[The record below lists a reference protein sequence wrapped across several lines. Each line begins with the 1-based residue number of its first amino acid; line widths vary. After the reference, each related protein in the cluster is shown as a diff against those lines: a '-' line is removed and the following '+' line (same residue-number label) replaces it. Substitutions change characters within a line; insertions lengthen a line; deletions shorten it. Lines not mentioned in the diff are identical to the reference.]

1 MQMDNITQLFDRFA
15 VAYQHSLYAI
25 EQEEE
30 KANKKRSDG
39 RATIKKRYERERSK
53 SATAS
58 SNNLMAT
65 LHKLKEV
72 CAQMNQDENTVI
84 RTAEYLLYGKSGIDN
99 LKKMIFSDVSIPC
112 IIPLIGHGN
121 VMLESKGDE
130 CHAIGLQFAL
140 QALQQT
146 APGQLSITVVNPELR
161 PEFSAFTRLTDFQML
176 AKTNEIQDFFASITE
191 ELVEIDSLLQGRYSS
206 LVELRKAAQ
215 QPVGRLRLIV
225 IQELP
230 KTSGDDFRNQLV
242 RVLKGAP
249 RAGIAVLFLYSKST
263 PVDSETMRA
272 IKGLSNFS
280 FFEYSGNQWYSQTN
294 GGDKLLNEF
303 PLKDGVAISE
313 EVNDLIEAAKKS
325 SVITIPFRQI
335 ECSKPMWSEDSTEN
349 IIFNLGKSGLDT
361 VSVCIGDKVTQ
372 HHNILISGAVGK
384 GKSNLLEVMIH
395 SLCWRY
401 SPKDLELYLLD
412 FKDGLTFKPYADRE
426 EKSWLPHAKML
437 GLESDRDV
445 GLAILKDLEKERLH
459 RAELF
464 RNAPD
469 GGAKGYEGYRKKY
482 PQNPIP
488 RIVLVIDEYQKLF
501 ETNDD
506 ISEEAAALLEN
517 LVRQGRAC
525 AIHVVLASQ
534 SINGAAG
541 LLGKDERIYAQFPVR
556 IALQNTVSESY
567 ALFGIGNDAAA
578 QLRVRGEAVINENYG
593 ALDSNQKFTVAY
605 AEQQEIKQI
614 RQEFCKECDKQYP
627 VIFTRR
633 DCMDFSM
640 VLHEVKKWRDR
651 SVDSGVINVPM
662 GVRLSVNRDIIS
674 LPFMNDVGK
683 NIAILGSAENLQK
696 EGIVPGQ
703 NNMAVGMIQGICVAL
718 ALQHPDGDARF
729 VLIDGLGQDIY
740 KNSNTDRWS
749 QLMERFGFPVELIA
763 TSEATNWL
771 TEFKQEMNESD
782 GEEDTY
788 ILCLG
793 MDRFSDFTEMN
804 LCGESGADI
813 FQQLLKCGTKGVH
826 FICWWSN
833 VSTYK
838 THLGFGNDGYFETK
852 VLLRMDTDTS
862 REVLGPFIT
871 WSVRENRAYVHD
883 NSELPSDE
891 VVIPLMPMNN
901 RICGIIE
908 SEGW

>member
-1 MQMDNITQLFDRFA
+1 MDSIAQLFDRFSA
-15 VAYQHSLYAI
+15 AYQHSLYAI

-30 KANKKRSDG
+30 KANKKRVDG
-39 RATIKKRYERERSK
+39 RASTKKQYDRERSK
-53 SATAS
+53 SATALA
-58 SNNLMAT
+58 NNLMSI

-72 CAQMNQDENTVI
+72 CTQMSQDEDTII
-84 RTAEYLLYGKSGIDN
+84 RTAEYLVYGKTDLDN
-99 LKKMIFSDVSIPC
+99 LKKIFFSDVSVPC
-112 IIPLIGHGN
+112 IIPFIGHGN

-130 CHAIGLQFAL
+130 CHAVGLQFAL

-146 APGQLSITVVNPELR
+146 APGQLSLTVINPELR
-161 PEFSAFTRLTDFQML
+161 PEFSVFTRLTDFQML
-176 AKTNEIQDFFASITE
+176 AKKSEIQDFFASITKK
-191 ELVEIDSLLQGRYSS
+191 LVETDSLLQGRYSS

-230 KTSGDDFRNQLV
+230 KTSDDDFQNQFI
-242 RVLKGAP
+242 RILKGAP
-249 RAGIAVLFLYSKST
+249 RAGIAILILSGNSVSH
-263 PVDSETMRA
+263 DSEIMKA
-272 IKGLSNFS
+272 IKGLPNFS
-280 FFEYSGNQWYSQTN
+280 FFEFSGRQWHSQT
-294 GGDKLLNEF
+294 GGNILLNEF
-303 PLKDGVAISE
+303 PLKNGIAVSE
-313 EVNDLIEAAKKS
+313 EVMELIEVDKKS
-325 SVITIPFRQI
+325 AVITIPFRQI
-335 ECSKPMWSEDSTEN
+335 ECTNQMWTEDSAEN

-361 VSVCIGDKVTQ
+361 VSVCIGDKVIQ

-412 FKDGLTFKPYADRE
+412 FKDGLTFQPYADRE

-464 RNAPD
+464 RSASN
-469 GGAKGYEGYRKKY
+469 GGAKGYEEYRKKY
-482 PQNPIP
+482 PQNSMP
-488 RIVLVIDEYQKLF
+488 RIILVIDEYQKLF

-556 IALQNTVSESY
+556 IALQNTVPESY
-567 ALFGIGNDAAA
+567 AIFGIGNDAAA
-578 QLRVRGEAVINENYG
+578 RLRVRGEAVINENYG

-605 AEQQEIKQI
+605 ADQQEIKQI
-614 RQEFCKECDKQYP
+614 RKEFCKACDKQYP
-627 VIFTRR
+627 VIFTRQ
-633 DCMDFSM
+633 DYMDFSM
-640 VLHEVKKWRDR
+640 IIPKVKKWRNI
-651 SVDSGVINVPM
+651 SISSGVIHVPI
-662 GVRLSVNRDIIS
+662 GIRLSVNRDIVS
-674 LPFMNDVGK
+674 LPFMNDAGR

-696 EGIVPGQ
+696 EEIIPGK
-703 NNMAVGMIQGICVAL
+703 NNIAIGMVQSISVAL
-718 ALQHPDGDARF
+718 ALQHADGNARF
-729 VLIDGLGQDIY
+729 VFINGLAQDIY
-740 KNSNTDRWS
+740 ENSNINRWS
-749 QLMERFGFPVELIA
+749 QLMERFGFPIELISA
-763 TSEATNWL
+763 SEATNWL
-771 TEFKQEMNESD
+771 TEFKQEIKD
-782 GEEDTY
+782 FKAEEDTY
-788 ILCLG
+788 ILCIG
-793 MDRFSDFTEMN
+793 MERFSDFSEMN
-804 LCGESGADI
+804 LCGESGADT

-838 THLGFGNDGYFETK
+838 NHLGFGNDGYFGTK

-862 REVLGPFIT
+862 RDVLGPFIT
-871 WSVRENRAYVHD
+871 WSVRENRAYIHD
-883 NSELPSDE
+883 NSELSSDE

-901 RICGIIE
+901 RICGIVE
-908 SEGW
+908 SEEW

>member
-1 MQMDNITQLFDRFA
+1 MQMDSISQLFDRFA

-25 EQEEE
+25 EQEE
-30 KANKKRSDG
+30 KRANKKRSDG

-65 LHKLKEV
+65 LHKLKEI
-72 CAQMNQDENTVI
+72 CSLMSQDEDTVV
-84 RTAEYLLYGKSGIDN
+84 RTADYLLYGQSSVEN
-99 LKKMIFSDVSIPC
+99 MKKMIFSDVSIPC
-112 IIPLIGHGN
+112 IIPFIGHGN
-121 VMLESKGDE
+121 VMLESKDDE
-130 CHAIGLQFAL
+130 CHTVGLQFAL

-161 PEFSAFTRLTDFQML
+161 PEFSVFTRLTDFRML
-176 AKTNEIQDFFASITE
+176 TKTNEIQDFFASITE
-191 ELVEIDSLLQGRYSS
+191 ELVEIDSLLQGRYTS

-225 IQELP
+225 IQDLP
-230 KTSGDDFRNQLV
+230 KTSGDDFRNQLI
-242 RVLKGAP
+242 RILKGAP
-249 RAGIAVLFLYSKST
+249 RAGIAVLILSSKNI
-263 PVDSETMRA
+263 PFDHETIRV
-272 IKGLSNFS
+272 IKGISNFS
-280 FFEYSGNQWYSQTN
+280 SFEYSGNQWHSQTA
-294 GGDKLLNEF
+294 GGDRIINEF
-303 PLKDGVAISE
+303 PLKDGVTISE
-313 EVNDLIEAAKKS
+313 EVNELIEEAKKS
-325 SVITIPFRQI
+325 SVITIPFKQI
-335 ECSKPMWSEDSTEN
+335 ECSNPMWTEDSTEN
-349 IIFNLGKSGLDT
+349 IIINLGKSGLDT

-401 SPKDLELYLLD
+401 SPQELELYLLD
-412 FKDGLTFKPYADRE
+412 FKDGLTFKPYANKE
-426 EKSWLPHAKML
+426 EKSWLPHARML

-445 GLAILKDLEKERLH
+445 GLAILKDLEKERLR

-482 PQNPIP
+482 PQNTLP
-488 RIVLVIDEYQKLF
+488 RILIVIDEYQKLF

-525 AIHVVLASQ
+525 AIHVILASQ

-605 AEQQEIKQI
+605 AEQKEIKQI
-614 RQEFCKECDKQYP
+614 RQEFCRECDKQYP
-627 VIFTRR
+627 VIFSRQ
-633 DCMDFSM
+633 DFMDFSIIM
-640 VLHEVKKWRDR
+640 HEVKKWRGI
-651 SVDSGVINVPM
+651 SVDSGVIHIPI

-696 EGIVPGQ
+696 EGVVPGQ
-703 NNMAVGMIQGICVAL
+703 SNMAVGMVQSICVAL
-718 ALQHPDGDARF
+718 ALQHPNGNARF
-729 VLIDGLGQDIY
+729 VFLDGLGQDVY

-749 QLMERFGFPVELIA
+749 QLMERFGFPLELVAASDA
-763 TSEATNWL
+763 TSWL
-771 TEFKQEMNESD
+771 NEFKQEINGSNV
-782 GEEDTY
+782 EEDTY
-788 ILCLG
+788 ILCMG
-793 MDRFSDFTEMN
+793 MERFSDFSEMN
-804 LCGESGADI
+804 LCGESGADT

-862 REVLGPFIT
+862 RDVLGPFIT